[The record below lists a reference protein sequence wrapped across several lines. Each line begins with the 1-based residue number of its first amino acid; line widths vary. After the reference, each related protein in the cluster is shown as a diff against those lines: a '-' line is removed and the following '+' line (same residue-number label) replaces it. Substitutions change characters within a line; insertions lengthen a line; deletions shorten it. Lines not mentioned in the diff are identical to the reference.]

1 MAASNPLLLS
11 NATRFKP
18 FHIRSHSRSPS
29 RSPIRKAEFT
39 AHELD
44 PLLGN
49 LSPESTLQALSA
61 TEAPSTGG
69 QKYQATLRASIANAS
84 TAERALGIKAAL
96 AAQKVRQWLAEINS
110 WHWPDRKTH
119 ALGAGFVQPTD
130 DGIERQ
136 RTAPHQEELYMGSLR
151 ADVVR
156 QYEQRIEEIKDGL
169 EALDVEDL
177 KEHVLDAHIPSRSRP
192 GTRDGLA
199 EAATTRSEYDR
210 LGDLTAVITATIL
223 QSLPYLAELN
233 MLITIW
239 DVRIAVLFE
248 VPGLVQTLSMTKA
261 AVEKALKDVC
271 EEESSSSYTKSHVAA
286 TKERLQHEISG
297 LAIRFDRALDLL
309 EGREDC
315 LPNSWID
322 DMDTIESDFG
332 DWVVQ
337 AERRATRNH
346 WRQQSGQPTAVKGV
360 GQIAGPLEKPP
371 TEGIT
376 ASINY
381 STDPHSIDD
390 QPALEDADEAH
401 SAIKHNILPEHP
413 ALAAFKHRPVRKVSV
428 KQSRIDS
435 DIPSAET
442 LLAGH
447 RANDHES
454 SVAAQKTTDVP
465 KTAAVPPEDARG
477 LDGDLPPEPTPD
489 VPVLSYSP
497 QQRGRLADLIA
508 LNQGKSAE
516 EYQRGFV
523 GLDCEDDPT
532 FSGYE
537 NVQPE
542 PFPFVSREPEKI
554 HNRSNQKPPQKLSL
568 ASNSHR
574 RGVSEVSL
582 ADSALSEA
590 FSDISNAEIVD
601 AKTTQV
607 LASPKVSVI
616 ENPFRA
622 GRDDFPNFT
631 PNARPRVQSMHILGK
646 DLPPTKPVVGGHH
659 RPKSL
664 TLTAIPSQTQ
674 GANAFPTPRKRSVG
688 DAEIYSDG
696 FSRPQILHRASTASI
711 EFIPKGQVRRIDSSR
726 KSSRDRNPVTPILVS
741 PIDPNGSSADALRAL
756 TSSDSVR
763 SVSSAGT
770 ERMNTT
776 TPGELN
782 TRDGMTGYYSQQV
795 QPSSH
800 PGAVARSRSG
810 TSDTL
815 GSNSPVVPGRSHKR
829 LSRDVDDLVSSTDVD
844 PQTSDLEDAPSPL
857 PSTFSPFEV
866 REHKLSSQNKSL
878 PSEETLEAK
887 IKDIL
892 VNLPTRIRLTS
903 DPDLSVSPANQ
914 SSSDS
919 TRSSTPAPSLTLSP
933 VRRDRSSRRSNAGN
947 SEVKVYHLIRNGQ
960 PRDTPP
966 TKLHVRL
973 VGENGERVMV
983 RVGGGWADLAEY
995 LREYSL
1001 HHGKRTIQEGRVE
1014 VANLPS
1020 GGVSASDTA
1029 GSSPIGPSLKPAKT
1043 RPTSRLDARSDFSA
1057 LPSHNTGKAR
1067 RSVTAPISAERK
1079 ESRSSSPPPGETEA
1093 VRPPPVPVIPAS
1105 FRQEHLPET
1114 TTNPPATT
1122 NSPNVITTVLS
1133 RDPSSST
1140 SASITPST
1148 PLTVYPAQGQN
1159 PVSATHPTTTTAST
1173 LSTPV
1178 SAVPSPSYTPLG
1190 AAGPKGGI
1198 KNAKPRAATF
1208 GSPAVSTPDN
1218 EAWVQGMIGKARQVS
1233 AQSNSSQVM
1242 TITDPNNTTTTS
1254 VSTPASRTVSTT
1266 ANAALTS
1273 TPPSA
1278 KALATASISTPV
1290 TPDNA
1295 RRAQTP
1301 SPSPSPAA
1309 RNGKGSLG
1317 TEKPRSKSSMG
1328 IRRVFL
1334 RSKKP
1339 DKVG

>member
-11 NATRFKP
+11 NVTRFKP
-18 FHIRSHSRSPS
+18 FHTRGHSRSPS

-110 WHWPDRKTH
+110 WHWPDRKTR

-130 DGIERQ
+130 DGIEGQ
-136 RTAPHQEELYMGSLR
+136 GAAPHQEELYMGSLR
-151 ADVVR
+151 ADTVR

-192 GTRDGLA
+192 GTRSGLA
-199 EAATTRSEYDR
+199 EVATTGSEYGP
-210 LGDLTAVITATIL
+210 LGDLTAVITATTL

-233 MLITIW
+233 MLISIW

-248 VPGLVQTLSMTKA
+248 VPGLVQTLDMTKA
-261 AVEKALKDVC
+261 AVKKALKDVRD
-271 EEESSSSYTKSHVAA
+271 ERSGSSYTISHVAA
-286 TKERLQHEISG
+286 MKEWLQREISV
-297 LAIRFDRALDLL
+297 LAVRFDRALDLL

-315 LPNSWID
+315 LPASWID
-322 DMDTIESDFG
+322 DMDAIESDFG

-346 WRQQSGQPTAVKGV
+346 WRRQNEQPAPVEGGGQTARH
-360 GQIAGPLEKPP
+360 LEKPRA
-371 TEGIT
+371 EGAT
-376 ASINY
+376 TPINY
-381 STDPHSIDD
+381 STNPHSIDD
-390 QPALEDADEAH
+390 QPVPEDADEAR

-413 ALAAFKHRPVRKVSV
+413 ALTAFQHRPVRKVSV

-435 DIPSAET
+435 DIPSAAASQT
-442 LLAGH
+442 RH
-447 RANDHES
+447 RANDNES
-454 SVAAQKTTDVP
+454 NIAAQKTTDVP
-465 KTAAVPPEDARG
+465 RSAAVPPDDARG
-477 LDGDLPPEPTPD
+477 LDGDLPLEPTPD
-489 VPVLSYSP
+489 VTVLSCSP
-497 QQRGRLADLIA
+497 QQQGRLADLIA
-508 LNQGKSAE
+508 LNQDKSVE
-516 EYQRGFV
+516 EHQRGFV
-523 GLDCEDDPT
+523 ELDYEDDRT

-537 NVQPE
+537 NVQQE
-542 PFPFVSREPEKI
+542 PFPLVSREPENF
-554 HNRSNQKPPQKLSL
+554 HNRSNQKPPRKLSF

-582 ADSALSEA
+582 ADSTLSEA

-607 LASPKVSVI
+607 VASPKISVI

-622 GRDDFPNFT
+622 SRDDLQNFL
-631 PNARPRVQSMHILGK
+631 PNAKPRVQSMHILGK
-646 DLPPTKPVVGGHH
+646 DLSPAGPVVHSHH

-664 TLTAIPSQTQ
+664 TLTAIPSQTRDPD
-674 GANAFPTPRKRSVG
+674 AIPTLRKRSLG
-688 DAEIYSDG
+688 AAEAYSDG
-696 FSRPQILHRASTASI
+696 FSRPQMLHRASTASI
-711 EFIPKGQVRRIDSSR
+711 EFIPKGQVRRIDSIR
-726 KSSRDRNPVTPILVS
+726 KSSRDPNPVS
-741 PIDPNGSSADALRAL
+741 PIDPDGSPADTPNAL
-756 TSSDSVR
+756 TSSGSVR
-763 SVSSAGT
+763 SVSSVGA
-770 ERMNTT
+770 ELMKTT
-776 TPGELN
+776 TPGDLAN
-782 TRDGMTGYYSQQV
+782 RDGMTGYDSQQV
-795 QPSSH
+795 QPSSY
-800 PGAVARSRSG
+800 PAVVARSRPG

-815 GSNSPVVPGRSHKR
+815 GSDSSVVPGRSRKR
-829 LSRDVDDLVSSTDVD
+829 LSRDIDDLVSSTDVD
-844 PQTSDLEDAPSPL
+844 PLASDLEDAPLPL
-857 PSTFSPFEV
+857 PSTFSPFEA
-866 REHKLSSQNKSL
+866 REHKSSSQNKSP

-903 DPDLSVSPANQ
+903 DSDLSASPANQ

-933 VRRDRSSRRSNAGN
+933 VRRDRSSRRSNASN

-1020 GGVSASDTA
+1020 SGANASDAA
-1029 GSSPIGPSLKPAKT
+1029 GPLPIGPSLKISKT
-1043 RPTSRLDARSDFSA
+1043 RPTSRLDARSDSGA
-1057 LPSHNTGKAR
+1057 LPSHNIGKTTR
-1067 RSVTAPISAERK
+1067 RSVTAPISTERK
-1079 ESRSSSPPPGETEA
+1079 ESRSSSPPPGESEA

-1105 FRQEHLPET
+1105 FRKEHLPET
-1114 TTNPPATT
+1114 TTHPSATP
-1122 NSPNVITTVLS
+1122 NSPNITTTDLP
-1133 RDPSSST
+1133 RDPSFPT
-1140 SASITPST
+1140 SASVTPST
-1148 PLTVYPAQGQN
+1148 PLTVYTAQGRN
-1159 PVSATHPTTTTAST
+1159 PVTATHPTTTTTST

-1178 SAVPSPSYTPLG
+1178 PATSSPSYTPLG

-1198 KNAKPRAATF
+1198 KNAKTRAATF
-1208 GSPAVSTPDN
+1208 GSPAGPRPDN

-1233 AQSNSSQVM
+1233 TQSNSSQAIS
-1242 TITDPNNTTTTS
+1242 ITDPDNTTTTS
-1254 VSTPASRTVSTT
+1254 VSTPASRTVST
-1266 ANAALTS
+1266 AADAALIS
-1273 TPPSA
+1273 TPPRA
-1278 KALATASISTPV
+1278 KASATASISTPAA
-1290 TPDNA
+1290 PDNP

-1309 RNGKGSLG
+1309 RDAKGRLA

-1339 DKVG
+1339 DKIG

>member
-11 NATRFKP
+11 NVTRFKP
-18 FHIRSHSRSPS
+18 FHTRGHSRSPS

-84 TAERALGIKAAL
+84 TTERALGIKAAL

-110 WHWPDRKTH
+110 WHWPDRKTR

-130 DGIERQ
+130 DGIEGQ
-136 RTAPHQEELYMGSLR
+136 GAAPHQEELYMGSLR
-151 ADVVR
+151 ADTVR

-192 GTRDGLA
+192 GTRNGLA
-199 EAATTRSEYDR
+199 EAATTGSEYGP

-233 MLITIW
+233 MLISTW

-248 VPGLVQTLSMTKA
+248 VPELVQTLNMTKA
-261 AVEKALKDVC
+261 AVEKALKDVR
-271 EEESSSSYTKSHVAA
+271 EEKSSSSYTISHVAT
-286 TKERLQHEISG
+286 TKERLQREISV
-297 LAIRFDRALDLL
+297 LAVRFDRALDLL

-315 LPNSWID
+315 LPASWID
-322 DMDTIESDFG
+322 DMDAIESDFG

-346 WRQQSGQPTAVKGV
+346 WRQQSGQPTAVEGG
-360 GQIAGPLEKPP
+360 GQTAGHLEKPRA
-371 TEGIT
+371 EGTT

-390 QPALEDADEAH
+390 QPTLDDADKAR

-413 ALAAFKHRPVRKVSV
+413 ALTAFQHRPVRKVSV

-435 DIPSAET
+435 DIPSAAAFPT
-442 LLAGH
+442 RH
-447 RANDHES
+447 RADDDES

-465 KTAAVPPEDARG
+465 ETAAVPPEDARG
-477 LDGDLPPEPTPD
+477 LDGDLPPELSPD
-489 VPVLSYSP
+489 IPVLSYSP
-497 QQRGRLADLIA
+497 QQQGRLADLIA
-508 LNQGKSAE
+508 LNQGESAE

-523 GLDCEDDPT
+523 ELDYEDDRT
-532 FSGYE
+532 FNDYE
-537 NVQPE
+537 NVQRE
-542 PFPFVSREPEKI
+542 PFPLVSREPEKI
-554 HNRSNQKPPQKLSL
+554 HNRSNQKPPRELSL

-582 ADSALSEA
+582 ADSTLSEA

-622 GRDDFPNFT
+622 SRDDLQNFI
-631 PNARPRVQSMHILGK
+631 PNARPRVQSMHVLGK
-646 DLPPTKPVVGGHH
+646 DLSPAGPVVHGHH

-664 TLTAIPSQTQ
+664 TLTAIPSQTRD
-674 GANAFPTPRKRSVG
+674 ADAISTLRKRSVG
-688 DAEIYSDG
+688 DAEVYSDG
-696 FSRPQILHRASTASI
+696 FSGPQILHRASTASI

-726 KSSRDRNPVTPILVS
+726 KSSRDPNPVS
-741 PIDPNGSSADALRAL
+741 PVDPNGSPEGALRAL
-756 TSSDSVR
+756 TSSGSVR
-763 SVSSAGT
+763 SVSSIGT
-770 ERMNTT
+770 ELMKTT
-776 TPGELN
+776 TPGDLN
-782 TRDGMTGYYSQQV
+782 TRDGMTGYDSQQV
-795 QPSSH
+795 QPSSY
-800 PGAVARSRSG
+800 PAVVARSRAG

-815 GSNSPVVPGRSHKR
+815 GSNSPVVPGRSRKR
-829 LSRDVDDLVSSTDVD
+829 LSRDIDDLVSSTDVD
-844 PQTSDLEDAPSPL
+844 PLTSDLEDAPLPL
-857 PSTFSPFEV
+857 PSTFSPFEA
-866 REHKLSSQNKSL
+866 REHKQSSQNKS
-878 PSEETLEAK
+878 PPGEETLEAK

-903 DPDLSVSPANQ
+903 DSDLSASPANQ

-1020 GGVSASDTA
+1020 SGVNASDAA
-1029 GSSPIGPSLKPAKT
+1029 GSLPIGPSLKISKT
-1043 RPTSRLDARSDFSA
+1043 RPTSRLDARSDSGA

-1067 RSVTAPISAERK
+1067 RSVTAPISTERK
-1079 ESRSSSPPPGETEA
+1079 ESRSSSPPPGEAEA

-1105 FRQEHLPET
+1105 FRKEHLPET
-1114 TTNPPATT
+1114 TTHPSATP
-1122 NSPNVITTVLS
+1122 NSPNIATADLS
-1133 RDPSSST
+1133 RDPSFST
-1140 SASITPST
+1140 SASVTPST
-1148 PLTVYPAQGQN
+1148 PLTVFPAQGRN
-1159 PVSATHPTTTTAST
+1159 PVIATHPTITTTST

-1178 SAVPSPSYTPLG
+1178 SASSSPNYTPLG

-1198 KNAKPRAATF
+1198 KNAKTRAATF
-1208 GSPAVSTPDN
+1208 GSPAGSKPDN

-1233 AQSNSSQVM
+1233 TQSNSSQVM
-1242 TITDPNNTTTTS
+1242 TITDPDSTTTTS
-1254 VSTPASRTVSTT
+1254 VSTPASRTVSTA
-1266 ANAALTS
+1266 ANAALAS
-1273 TPPSA
+1273 TPPRA
-1278 KALATASISTPV
+1278 KASVTASLSTPA

-1301 SPSPSPAA
+1301 SPSPSSAA
-1309 RNGKGSLG
+1309 RDAKGSLG

-1339 DKVG
+1339 DKIG

>member
-11 NATRFKP
+11 NVTRFKP
-18 FHIRSHSRSPS
+18 FHTRGHSRSPS

-69 QKYQATLRASIANAS
+69 QEYQATLRASIANAS
-84 TAERALGIKAAL
+84 TAERAWGIKAAL
-96 AAQKVRQWLAEINS
+96 AAQKVRQWLAEVNS
-110 WHWPDRKTH
+110 WHWPDRTSR
-119 ALGAGFVQPTD
+119 ALGAGFVQPPD
-130 DGIERQ
+130 NGIARQ
-136 RTAPHQEELYMGSLR
+136 GAAPPQEELYMGSLR
-151 ADVVR
+151 ADTVK

-192 GTRDGLA
+192 GTRNGLA
-199 EAATTRSEYDR
+199 EVAPAGSEYGP

-223 QSLPYLAELN
+223 QFLPYLAELN
-233 MLITIW
+233 MLISVW

-248 VPGLVQTLSMTKA
+248 VPGLVHALNTTKA
-261 AVEKALKDVC
+261 AVEKALNDVR
-271 EEESSSSYTKSHVAA
+271 EEKSSSLYTISHVAA
-286 TKERLQHEISG
+286 TKERLQREISD
-297 LAIRFDRALDLL
+297 LAVRFDRVLDRL
-309 EGREDC
+309 EGCEDC
-315 LPNSWID
+315 LPASWID

-337 AERRATRNH
+337 AERQATRNH
-346 WRQQSGQPTAVKGV
+346 WRQQSGPSTPVEGSSQTEGH
-360 GQIAGPLEKPP
+360 LEKPRG
-371 TEGIT
+371 EGTTTPIG
-376 ASINY
+376 Y
-381 STDPHSIDD
+381 SANRHSIDD
-390 QPALEDADEAH
+390 QPALKDADEAR
-401 SAIKHNILPEHP
+401 SAIKHNLLPEHP
-413 ALAAFKHRPVRKVSV
+413 ALTAFQHRPVRKISV

-435 DIPSAET
+435 DIPSA
-442 LLAGH
+442 AASHGH
-447 RANDHES
+447 RASDDENT
-454 SVAAQKTTDVP
+454 VAAPKTTNVP
-465 KTAAVPPEDARG
+465 RTAAVPPEDARG
-477 LDGDLPPEPTPD
+477 LDGDLCPEPIPD
-489 VPVLSYSP
+489 VSALSCSP
-497 QQRGRLADLIA
+497 QQQSRLADLIA
-508 LNQGKSAE
+508 LNKRKSAE

-523 GLDCEDDPT
+523 ELDHDDDHT

-537 NVQPE
+537 NVQRE
-542 PFPFVSREPEKI
+542 PFPSVSREPEKFRD
-554 HNRSNQKPPQKLSL
+554 RSNQKPPQKLNL
-568 ASNSHR
+568 ASISHR
-574 RGVSEVSL
+574 RAVSEVSL
-582 ADSALSEA
+582 ADSTLSEA

-601 AKTTQV
+601 VRTTQV

-622 GRDDFPNFT
+622 SRDDLQTFT
-631 PNARPRVQSMHILGK
+631 SNEKPRVQSMHILGK
-646 DLPPTKPVVGGHH
+646 DLSPAGPVVHGHH

-664 TLTAIPSQTQ
+664 TLTAIPSQIR
-674 GANAFPTPRKRSVG
+674 GADASPPIRKRSLG
-688 DAEIYSDG
+688 DAEGYTDR
-696 FSRPQILHRASTASI
+696 FSRSEMLHRASTASI

-726 KSSRDRNPVTPILVS
+726 KSSRDPNLVS
-741 PIDPNGSSADALRAL
+741 PIDSNSSPSGAIGAL
-756 TSSDSVR
+756 TSSGSVR
-763 SVSSAGT
+763 SVSSVST
-770 ERMNTT
+770 EPMKTT
-776 TPGELN
+776 APGDPN
-782 TRDGMTGYYSQQV
+782 TRDGMASYES
-795 QPSSH
+795 QPSSY
-800 PGAVARSRSG
+800 PVVVARSRAG
-810 TSDTL
+810 TSDTI
-815 GSNSPVVPGRSHKR
+815 GSNPPVAPGSSRKG
-829 LSRDVDDLVSSTDVD
+829 LSRDIDDLVSSPTDVD
-844 PQTSDLEDAPSPL
+844 PPTSDLEDAPLPL
-857 PSTFSPFEV
+857 PSTFSPFEAK
-866 REHKLSSQNKSL
+866 EHKASSPSKPL

-903 DPDLSVSPANQ
+903 DSDASVSPANQ

-933 VRRDRSSRRSNAGN
+933 VRRDRSSRRSNASN

-1014 VANLPS
+1014 VASLPS
-1020 GGVSASDTA
+1020 GGGNANDTA
-1029 GSSPIGPSLKPAKT
+1029 GPSPTGPSLKLSKT
-1043 RPTSRLDARSDFSA
+1043 RSASRLDARSDSGA
-1057 LPSHNTGKAR
+1057 LSSHNTGKAR
-1067 RSVTAPISAERK
+1067 RSVTAPISVEKK
-1079 ESRSSSPPPGETEA
+1079 ESRSSSPPPGEAEA

-1105 FRQEHLPET
+1105 FRKEHLPET
-1114 TTNPPATT
+1114 ATNPSVTTNG
-1122 NSPNVITTVLS
+1122 PNIITTDLS
-1133 RDPSSST
+1133 RDLSIST
-1140 SASITPST
+1140 SAANTPST
-1148 PLTVYPAQGQN
+1148 PITVSPAPGRN
-1159 PVSATHPTTTTAST
+1159 LVTATHPTITTTST

-1178 SAVPSPSYTPLG
+1178 SATSSPSYTPLG

-1198 KNAKPRAATF
+1198 KNAKTRAATF
-1208 GSPAVSTPDN
+1208 GSPAGSRPDN

-1233 AQSNSSQVM
+1233 AQSHSSQV
-1242 TITDPNNTTTTS
+1242 TTVADSYNTTTTS
-1254 VSTPASRTVSTT
+1254 MSTPASRTVSTT
-1266 ANAALTS
+1266 ANTALTS
-1273 TPPSA
+1273 TPPNT
-1278 KALATASISTPV
+1278 KASVTASISTPA
-1290 TPDNA
+1290 TPSNA

-1309 RNGKGSLG
+1309 RDAKGSLS

-1339 DKVG
+1339 DKAG

>member
-18 FHIRSHSRSPS
+18 FHTRGHSRSPS

-69 QKYQATLRASIANAS
+69 QKYQAILRASIANAS

-110 WHWPDRKTH
+110 WHWPDRKTR
-119 ALGAGFVQPTD
+119 ALGAGFVRPTE

-136 RTAPHQEELYMGSLR
+136 GAAPHQEELYMGSLR
-151 ADVVR
+151 ADIVR

-192 GTRDGLA
+192 GTRNGLA

-223 QSLPYLAELN
+223 QSLPYLVELN
-233 MLITIW
+233 MLISIW
-239 DVRIAVLFE
+239 DVRIAVLYE
-248 VPGLVQTLSMTKA
+248 VPGLVQTLNMTKA
-261 AVEKALKDVC
+261 AVGKALKDVR
-271 EEESSSSYTKSHVAA
+271 EEESGSLYTKSHVAA
-286 TKERLQHEISG
+286 TKERFQREISG
-297 LAIRFDRALDLL
+297 LAVRFDRALDLL

-346 WRQQSGQPTAVKGV
+346 WRQQSGQPTPVKGD
-360 GQIAGPLEKPP
+360 GQTAGHLEKPP
-371 TEGIT
+371 AEEIT
-376 ASINY
+376 ASTNY
-381 STDPHSIDD
+381 STDPHSIDG
-390 QPALEDADEAH
+390 QPAPEDADEAH
-401 SAIKHNILPEHP
+401 SAIKHNILPDHP

-442 LLAGH
+442 FLARH
-447 RANDHES
+447 RANGHES
-454 SVAAQKTTDVP
+454 SVAAQKTIDVP
-465 KTAAVPPEDARG
+465 KTAAVPHEDTRG
-477 LDGDLPPEPTPD
+477 LDGDLPPEPTSD
-489 VPVLSYSP
+489 VPVLSCSP

-508 LNQGKSAE
+508 LNQEKSAE

-523 GLDCEDDPT
+523 GLDREDDPT

-537 NVQPE
+537 NVQRE

-568 ASNSHR
+568 ASYSHR

-607 LASPKVSVI
+607 LASPKISVI

-622 GRDDFPNFT
+622 SRDVFPDST
-631 PNARPRVQSMHILGK
+631 PNTRPRVQSMHILGK
-646 DLPPTKPVVGGHH
+646 DSPPTKPVVDGHH

-664 TLTAIPSQTQ
+664 TLTAIPSQTRDTDASPALQ
-674 GANAFPTPRKRSVG
+674 KRSVG
-688 DAEIYSDG
+688 DFEAYSDG
-696 FSRPQILHRASTASI
+696 FSGSQILHRASAASI
-711 EFIPKGQVRRIDSSR
+711 EFIPKGQVRRIDSTR
-726 KSSRDRNPVTPILVS
+726 KSSRDPNPATPTPVS
-741 PIDPNGSSADALRAL
+741 PIDPNGNPADALKTL
-756 TSSDSVR
+756 TSSDSIR

-770 ERMNTT
+770 ERMKTT
-776 TPGELN
+776 TPGELS
-782 TRDGMTGYYSQQV
+782 TSYYSQHAQS
-795 QPSSH
+795 SSH
-800 PGAVARSRSG
+800 PGAAARSRSG

-815 GSNSPVVPGRSHKR
+815 GSNSSVVPGRSHKR
-829 LSRDVDDLVSSTDVD
+829 LSRDIDDLVASTDVD
-844 PQTSDLEDAPSPL
+844 LQTSDLEDAPSPL

-866 REHKLSSQNKSL
+866 REHKLSPQNKSL

-903 DPDLSVSPANQ
+903 DPDLSVGAANQ

-1020 GGVSASDTA
+1020 SGASASDTA

-1043 RPTSRLDARSDFSA
+1043 RPASRLDARSDFSA
-1057 LPSHNTGKAR
+1057 FPSHNIGKAR

-1079 ESRSSSPPPGETEA
+1079 ESRSSSPPPGEVEA

-1114 TTNPPATT
+1114 TTNPSVET
-1122 NSPNVITTVLS
+1122 NSPNVTTTDLS
-1133 RDPSSST
+1133 RDPPSPT

-1148 PLTVYPAQGQN
+1148 PLTLYPAQGRN
-1159 PVSATHPTTTTAST
+1159 PVPATHPTTTTTSA

-1178 SAVPSPSYTPLG
+1178 SATSSPSYTPLG

-1198 KNAKPRAATF
+1198 KNTKPRAATF

-1233 AQSNSSQVM
+1233 AQSNASQVM
-1242 TITDPNNTTTTS
+1242 TATDPNNTTTTS

-1266 ANAALTS
+1266 ANTALTS
-1273 TPPSA
+1273 TPPRA
-1278 KALATASISTPV
+1278 KASVTASISTPV
-1290 TPDNA
+1290 TPDKA

-1309 RNGKGSLG
+1309 RDGKGSLG

-1339 DKVG
+1339 DKIG